1 MREWPH
7 LLLAGKARYLGK
19 QRTLAVQD
27 HQGIPRGGASGF
39 LPPTPFSEATCCNCV
54 AAREAAERGR
64 GMGYV
69 RVTGTAGHDQVRQ
82 RMLAEPSRDGGQSPV
97 CWLGAEACCVSAS
110 EAMARARA
118 TAAYRPGASTV
129 TTLMMVSAVCG
140 VTMLA
145 DLRHAAW
152 LAAAARL
159 PGAGNWP
166 LSRDRAREDAV
177 RNHGVF

>member
-1 MREWPH
+1 M
-7 LLLAGKARYLGK
+7 
-19 QRTLAVQD
+19 
-27 HQGIPRGGASGF
+27 
-39 LPPTPFSEATCCNCV
+39 
-54 AAREAAERGR
+54 
-64 GMGYV
+64 
-69 RVTGTAGHDQVRQ
+69 
-82 RMLAEPSRDGGQSPV
+82 
-97 CWLGAEACCVSAS
+97 SAS